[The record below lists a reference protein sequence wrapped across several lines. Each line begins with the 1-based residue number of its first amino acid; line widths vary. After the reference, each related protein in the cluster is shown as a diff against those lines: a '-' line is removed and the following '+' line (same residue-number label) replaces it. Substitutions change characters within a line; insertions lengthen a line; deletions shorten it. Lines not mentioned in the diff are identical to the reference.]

1 MVELVV
7 MAVAAD
13 QQEMLALL
21 VLVLQL
27 VGPLVLQERLGLM
40 LHLRLYI

>member
-7 MAVAAD
+7 MAVAAEW
-13 QQEMLALL
+13 QEMLALM

-27 VGPLVLQERLGLM
+27 VGLQVLEERLGLM